1 MDPHAEHR
9 FDPDSLRI
17 RASPPG
23 ELSPRRQPPRHR
35 VGEAFLKDSVPTT
48 TSLEAAFKKAADLV
62 QHREAAE
69 HLEHS
74 NPQLYIG
81 PAIRQKLMR
90 LENGVSHKHEDAVI
104 VRR

>member
-1 MDPHAEHR
+1 LIAT
-9 FDPDSLRI
+9 
-17 RASPPG
+17 ASDAG
-23 ELSPRRQPPRHR
+23 HTSFGCEDDRDLTYF
-35 VGEAFLKDSVPTT
+35 GEAFLKDSVPTT
-48 TSLEAAFKKAADLV
+48 TSLEAAFKKAAELV